1 MRAKHDGKV
10 TFVDARN
17 ITVQRGNMVDGS
29 FVPLTGLGENYEF
42 LGKDPIDE
50 YVLRKFERSNQD
62 SCVNQKPIVNVGD
75 FVKAGDVLADGVSTD
90 HGELALGKNILI
102 GFLPWNGYNYED
114 AVIISEEL
122 AIKDTFTSIHIEEYE
137 LDVRETKRGP
147 EELTREIPNV
157 GEDAL
162 RNLDENGVIR
172 VGAEVG
178 PDDILVGKVTPKGE
192 TELSPEERL
201 LRAIFGEK
209 AGDVRDSS
217 LKAPPGM
224 KGVVLETRIF
234 SKKDKS
240 DKKSK
245 EKDQETIEEIR
256 ANFQAQIDKIKDS
269 CREHLFE
276 LLGGK
281 PAGKVMDNETHELL
295 IREGQTYTEQNLGAI
310 DVTKVSPMSQFVIG
324 DDELQEQV
332 LSLVLVARDNL
343 DTLTRTMEKEIDKV
357 TKGDELKPGVLKSV
371 KVYIAKKRC
380 LSIGDKMAGR
390 HGNKG
395 VVSKIVPVED
405 MPFTE
410 DGRPLQILLN
420 PLGVPSRMN
429 IGQVLEVHLGWAA
442 KTLGFKV
449 STPVFDGAKF
459 EDICKELEKA
469 YQTGDD
475 RLHVLPQA
483 RSLGGRQDP
492 RPFYR

>member
-1 MRAKHDGKV
+1 M
-10 TFVDARN
+10 
-17 ITVQRGNMVDGS
+17 
-29 FVPLTGLGENYEF
+29 PLTGLGEDYEF
-42 LGKDPIDE
+42 LGKDPIDN

-62 SCVNQKPIVNVGD
+62 SCINQKPIVDVGD

-137 LDVRETKRGP
+137 LEVRDTKRGP

-172 VGAEVG
+172 VGAEVSA
-178 PDDILVGKVTPKGE
+178 DDILVGKVTPKGE

-234 SKKDKS
+234 SKKDKA
-240 DKKSK
+240 DKNSK
-245 EKDQETIEEIR
+245 EKDQETINEIR
-256 ANFQAQIDKIKDS
+256 ANFQAQIDKIKAS
-269 CREHLFE
+269 CSEHLFE

-281 PAGKVMDNETHELL
+281 AAGKVMDNETHELL
-295 IREGQTYTEQNLGAI
+295 IREGQTYTEQNLSVI
-310 DVTKVSPMSQFVIG
+310 DVTKVSPASTFVVG
-324 DDELQEQV
+324 DDELQEKV

-449 STPVFDGAKF
+449 PDR
-459 EDICKELEKA
+459 ELRNGSG
-469 YQTGDD
+469 Q
-475 RLHVLPQA
+475 Q
-483 RSLGGRQDP
+483 QD
-492 RPFYR
+492 YR